1 MSAEGTHAPAEV
13 APSSVQPNH
22 PMSGMDAFAPEQIAD
37 LVRTRGVA
45 KATSGAATTF
55 VLGIVAGAFI
65 ALGALF
71 ATTVGTGSDLGF
83 GPTRLLAGV
92 AFSLGLILVVVA
104 GAELF
109 TGNNLIVMAVASR
122 KVTMGQLVRNWGLVY
137 VGNFVGAMSVVLM
150 IVASDWW
157 RLDDGALGV
166 SAVGIAAQ
174 KAALPFGTAF
184 VRGILANALVCLAV
198 WLATGGR
205 SVVDKVFA
213 IVPPI
218 AAFVAAGFEHSVA
231 NMYFI
236 PVGLFLKHRVSAP
249 DVDTSSLTVGGFVH
263 NLVATTLGNIVGGA
277 LLVGLVYWFVYLRP
291 DEG

>member
-1 MSAEGTHAPAEV
+1 MSAEGTNAPAEM

-45 KATSGAATTF
+45 KAKSGAATTF

-71 ATTVGTGSDLGF
+71 ATTVGTGSGLGF

-122 KVTMGQLVRNWGLVY
+122 RVTIG
-137 VGNFVGAMSVVLM
+137 
-150 IVASDWW
+150 
-157 RLDDGALGV
+157 
-166 SAVGIAAQ
+166 
-174 KAALPFGTAF
+174 
-184 VRGILANALVCLAV
+184 
-198 WLATGGR
+198 
-205 SVVDKVFA
+205 
-213 IVPPI
+213 
-218 AAFVAAGFEHSVA
+218 
-231 NMYFI
+231 
-236 PVGLFLKHRVSAP
+236 
-249 DVDTSSLTVGGFVH
+249 
-263 NLVATTLGNIVGGA
+263 
-277 LLVGLVYWFVYLRP
+277 
-291 DEG
+291 

>member
-1 MSAEGTHAPAEV
+1 MMINTVQQGRCGLVLALTRV
-13 APSSVQPNH
+13 AW
-22 PMSGMDAFAPEQIAD
+22 
-37 LVRTRGVA
+37 L
-45 KATSGAATTF
+45 
-55 VLGIVAGAFI
+55 
-65 ALGALF
+65 
-71 ATTVGTGSDLGF
+71 
-83 GPTRLLAGV
+83 
-92 AFSLGLILVVVA
+92 LVVCVGAVA

-109 TGNNLIVMAVASR
+109 TGNNLIVMTVASR
-122 KVTMGQLVRNWGLVY
+122 KVTIRRLVRNWGLVY
-137 VGNFVGAMSVVLM
+137 VGNFVGAMSVVLT

-236 PVGLFLKHRVSAP
+236 PVGLFLKHRVSVP
-249 DVDTSSLTVGGFVH
+249 DV
-263 NLVATTLGNIVGGA
+263 A
-277 LLVGLVYWFVYLRP
+277 
-291 DEG
+291 